1 MVCLKMCY
9 FTLSYSVLY
18 RKIVRYGWRCQHKLT
33 NLAEVIDLANPT
45 GALTALPP
53 MQESRSCQAL
63 ADGGSRVFAFGG
75 INEDGETS
83 SCEFYDSRTN
93 R

>member
-1 MVCLKMCY
+1 MYVTGGDVNK
-9 FTLSYSVLY
+9 
-18 RKIVRYGWRCQHKLT
+18 KLT

-53 MQESRSCQAL
+53 MQVPRSDHAL

-75 INEDGETS
+75 ISEGGETS

-93 R
+93 RRVQNANELNVTGTRTR